1 MKQFLKPVY
10 YIPAIIVALVVV
22 WSLGRSVVPEET
34 IITVPVEEGPF
45 VSRVHST
52 GQLQAEEAT
61 NIEVPSALSGRR
73 LGINEIQVTEI
84 VEEGTV
90 VDSGEFVAALDH
102 SAVEELKT
110 EAEDELED
118 AMQAYEDAKIDTSIN
133 MSDLRDGL
141 LDARVTVE
149 EKELVVEQSVYES
162 PAVQRQAKLDL
173 ERAKRDLEQAK
184 RNYELKKQQ
193 ASYDVSNAW
202 EEVKKARQ
210 RIQEINALFDALE
223 VKAPKPGMVIYSED
237 RLGNTIKA
245 GSTVS
250 RWAPIIAELP
260 DLSSMISRT
269 YINEIDISK
278 IKSGQKAK
286 IGVDAFPEKSFDGE
300 VISVANIGQVLP
312 NGDAKVF
319 EVIIKLFGSDP
330 QLRPA
335 MTTSNVITTDSIAE
349 ATYIPLD
356 AVFENDSTQF
366 VYRYDDDEWIKQIVD
381 MGTTNSNNVVVRQ
394 GLEPGMEVALTR
406 PSDAENLKFSGLDIY
421 EELQKQAEKEAR
433 EKEERRAEQPPKG
446 PEDSGQGP
454 GEFDGPPQGG
464 RRGPWER

>member
-10 YIPAIIVALVVV
+10 YIPAIIVALILIL
-22 WSLGRSVVPEET
+22 SLGRSVVPEET
-34 IITVPVEEGPF
+34 IITVPVEKGPF
-45 VSRVHST
+45 VSQVHST
-52 GQLQAEEAT
+52 GQLQAENAT

-73 LGINEIQVTEI
+73 LGIYEIQVTEI
-84 VEEGTV
+84 IEEGTV

-110 EAEDELED
+110 EAEDELEK
-118 AMQAYEDAKIDTSIN
+118 AMEAYEDAKIDTSIN

-173 ERAKRDLEQAK
+173 ERAKRDLEQAE

-193 ASYDVSNAW
+193 ASYDVSRAW
-202 EEVKKARQ
+202 EEVKKNRQ
-210 RIQEINALFDALE
+210 RLQEIEALFDALE
-223 VKAPKPGMVIYSED
+223 VKAPKPGMVIYSQD
-237 RLGNTIKA
+237 RFGNKIQA

-269 YINEIDISK
+269 YINEIDISQ

-300 VISVANIGQVLP
+300 VISVANIGQKLP
-312 NGDAKVF
+312 DGDAKVF
-319 EVIIKLFGSDP
+319 EVIVKLFGNDP
-330 QLRPA
+330 ELRPA
-335 MTTSNVITTDSIAE
+335 MTTSNVITTDSLTE
-349 ATYIPLD
+349 AAYIPLD

-366 VYRYDDDEWIKQIVD
+366 VYRYDEEWIKQIVD
-381 MGTTNSNNVVVRQ
+381 LGASNSNNVVVRQ
-394 GLEPGMEVALTR
+394 GLQPGMEVALTQ
-406 PSDAENLKFSGLDIY
+406 PSNADDLSFEGLDIY
-421 EELQKQAEKEAR
+421 EELKEQADKEAR
-433 EKEERRAEQPPKG
+433 EKKERRAEQPPEPPEG
-446 PEDSGQGP
+446 PKPGKDEDN
-454 GEFDGPPQGG
+454 GPPQGG
-464 RRGPWER
+464 RRGQ